1 MFRRIVVFIV
11 AREVSLIGMRAIA
24 IGILMV
30 SCGTTVLAGVTK
42 ADFGKTSDG
51 HVVEVY
57 TLTSG
62 QVEARVVTYGA
73 KLISVQAPDRNG
85 RTADVVLGYDT
96 LPEWLGDGKTHLG
109 AVVGRYGNRIAK
121 GAFTLDRRRYQI
133 PVNNNGNALHGGT
146 TGFDKKFWTAR
157 LVPDGVEMT
166 LISPDGDMGFPGTL
180 TAKVTYTVVK
190 NNLTIHYEETSDK
203 PTIVNLTNH
212 TYFNLTG
219 DEKEDVLGHVLTL
232 HAQAFTPTDNTQI
245 PTGEVRSVQGT
256 PMDFRVPHA
265 IGERIDSDYEQT
277 KLAHGYDHNWVL
289 DGKAGT
295 LRQVAIVSEPKS
307 GRTLTVMT
315 TEPGMQFYSGN
326 SLDGTFTGRHGKRYT
341 KHMGFCLETQHYPD
355 SPNHPNFPST
365 VLRPSQVR
373 SSTTVFQFGA
383 AS

>member
-1 MFRRIVVFIV
+1 
-11 AREVSLIGMRAIA
+11 
-24 IGILMV
+24 MV
-30 SCGTTVLAGVTK
+30 SFGTTARATVTK
-42 ADFGKTSDG
+42 ANFGTAPDG

-57 TLTSG
+57 TLTTG
-62 QVEARVVTYGA
+62 QVEARVIT
-73 KLISVQAPDRNG
+73 KIISVRAPDRNG
-85 RTADVVLGYDT
+85 RAADVVLGYDT
-96 LPEWLGDGKTHLG
+96 LPEWLADGKTHFG

-121 GAFTLDRRRYQI
+121 GVFSLNGHTYQI

-146 TGFDKKFWTAR
+146 GGFDKKFWNAR
-157 LVPDGVEMT
+157 FVPDGVEMT

-180 TAKVTYTVVK
+180 TAKVTYTLVK

-212 TYFNLTG
+212 TYFNLVG

-232 HAQAFTPTDNTQI
+232 HAQAFTPTDNTLI
-245 PTGEVRSVQGT
+245 PTGEIRNLQGT
-256 PMDFRVPHA
+256 PMDFRTPHP
-265 IGERIDSDYEQT
+265 IGERIDSDYEQI

-289 DGKAGT
+289 DGRAGT

-315 TEPGMQFYSGN
+315 TEPGVQFYSGN

-365 VLRPSQVR
+365 VLRPGQIR
-373 SSTTVFQFGA
+373 SSTTVFQFGV

>member
-1 MFRRIVVFIV
+1 MK
-11 AREVSLIGMRAIA
+11 AIA

-30 SCGTTVLAGVTK
+30 SFGTTARATVTK
-42 ADFGKTSDG
+42 ADFGKTPDG
-51 HVVEVY
+51 HIVEVY

-62 QVEARVVTYGA
+62 QVEVRVITCGA
-73 KLISVQAPDRNG
+73 KLISVRAPDRNG
-85 RTADVVLGYDT
+85 RAADVVLGYDT
-96 LPEWLGDGKTHLG
+96 LPEWLADGKTHFG

-121 GAFTLDRRRYQI
+121 GVFTLDGHTYQI

-146 TGFDKKFWTAR
+146 DGFDKKFWNAKR
-157 LVPDGVEMT
+157 VPNGVELT
-166 LISPDGDMGFPGTL
+166 LVSPDGDMGFPGTL
-180 TAKVTYTVVK
+180 TEKVTYTLVK

-203 PTIVNLTNH
+203 STIVNLTNH

-245 PTGEVRSVQGT
+245 PTGEIRSVQGT
-256 PMDFRVPHA
+256 PMDFRTPHA

-277 KLAHGYDHNWVL
+277 KLAHGYDHNWIL

-315 TEPGMQFYSGN
+315 TEPGVQFYSGN

-341 KHMGFCLETQHYPD
+341 KHMGLCLETQHYPD

-365 VLRPSQVR
+365 VLRPGQVR
-373 SSTTVFQFGA
+373 SSTTVFQFGV